1 VYQFNDHGS
10 SGSRQRQGS
19 LAKARNSMLLF
30 SCNSDILP
38 SIDQILSSFYVLTK
52 DGTLLQHCVAS
63 LFRVT
68 VGFYLAVVLSIPIG
82 IFLGRSKPVYRVLNP
97 VIQFLR
103 PISPLA
109 WAPFAILWFGI
120 GDLPA
125 IFIIFLASFFPLLIS
140 AVTATASIHPMYFQ
154 VAANLQ
160 LTRWNSFRNIILPAI
175 IPNIILVLRVTMGMA
190 WVVVVAAEMIA
201 VKSGLGF
208 LIIDGR
214 NALRM
219 DRIVVSIVA
228 IGTIGLILDH
238 VMQRLERIESAR
250 WKLEQK

>member
-1 VYQFNDHGS
+1 MPAS
-10 SGSRQRQGS
+10 
-19 LAKARNSMLLF
+19 NSELFPGIGQIVNAFLGLL
-30 SCNSDILP
+30 N
-38 SIDQILSSFYVLTK
+38 
-52 DGTLLQHCVAS
+52 DGTLLKHCVAS

-68 VGFYLAVVLSIPIG
+68 VGFYLAVLVAIPFG
-82 IFLGRSKPVYRVLNP
+82 IFLGRCRPVYRIINP
-97 VIQFLR
+97 FIQFLR

-125 IFIIFLASFFPLLIS
+125 VFIIFLTSFFPLLIAAAS
-140 AVTATASIHPMYFQ
+140 ATAGIHPMYFQ

-160 LTRWNSFRNIILPAI
+160 LSRWSSFLNIIIPAI
-175 IPNIILVLRVTMGMA
+175 IPNIVLVMRVTLGMS

-214 NALRM
+214 NALRL
-219 DRIVVSIVA
+219 DRVVVSIAA
-228 IGTIGLILDH
+228 IGTIGVILDF
-238 VMQRLERIESAR
+238 MMEKLESVNPAR
-250 WKLEQK
+250 WKIEHS

>member
-1 VYQFNDHGS
+1 MHGPLCS
-10 SGSRQRQGS
+10 
-19 LAKARNSMLLF
+19 
-30 SCNSDILP
+30 SDIL
-38 SIDQILSSFYVLTK
+38 SGIHHILTTFYDLVK
-52 DGTLLQHCVAS
+52 DGALLRHCVAS

-68 VGFYLAVVLSIPIG
+68 VGFYLAVLLSIPLG
-82 IFLGRSKPVYRVLNP
+82 IFLGRCKPVCRLLDP

-120 GDLPA
+120 GDMPA
-125 IFIIFLASFFPLLIS
+125 VFIIFFASFFPILVA
-140 AVTATASIHPMYFQ
+140 AVKATSSIHPMYFQ

-160 LTRWNSFRNIILPAI
+160 FTRWDSFRNVILPAI
-175 IPNIILVLRVTMGMA
+175 VPNIILALRVTMGMA

-219 DRIVVSIVA
+219 DRIVVAMAA
-228 IGTIGLILDH
+228 IGTIGLVLDH
-238 VMQRLERIESAR
+238 VMKGLERLEPVR

>member
-1 VYQFNDHGS
+1 MGIV
-10 SGSRQRQGS
+10 S
-19 LAKARNSMLLF
+19 LNCGF
-30 SCNSDILP
+30 LP
-38 SIDQILSSFYVLTK
+38 GIDQILQAFYALLI
-52 DGTLLQHCVAS
+52 DGTLLQHCIAS

-68 VGFYLAVVLSIPIG
+68 VGFYLAVLVAVPFGILLGCRHSI
-82 IFLGRSKPVYRVLNP
+82 YRLINP
-97 VIQFLR
+97 FVQFLR

-125 IFIIFLASFFPLLIS
+125 IFIIFLTSFFPMLI
-140 AVTATASIHPMYFQ
+140 ATIKATASIHPMYFQ

-160 LTRWNSFRNIILPAI
+160 LSRWNSFRNIILPAI
-175 IPNIILVLRVTMGMA
+175 IPDIIIVLRVTLGIA

-214 NALRM
+214 NALRL
-219 DRIVVSIVA
+219 DRVIVAMAA
-228 IGTIGLILDH
+228 IGTIGLVLDG
-238 VMQRLERIESAR
+238 VMQKLEKIDSVRWRIE
-250 WKLEQK
+250 QK